1 MMTIKILKKV
11 FLLITFVSIFACNP
25 TTKINFNSSEAF
37 FKSLEKPEKK
47 ISNKDSF
54 KNPSLKKVFKNSN
67 NKELKKKEPN
77 KNIKKI
83 QNQLK
88 TKKLDANLKTK
99 KLDKGA
105 RNSEKKKRK
114 SVKKLAF
121 FNFNKYIDK
130 KENELIKFFGK
141 PNLLIKHGIISNY
154 QYHLKNCFV
163 DLFFINNNKS
173 FVFNYFE
180 FRPTKID
187 FALNEKLCM
196 EDILNLKKINY
207 LAD

>member
-1 MMTIKILKKV
+1 MTIKILKKV
-11 FLLITFVSIFACNP
+11 FLLITFISIFACNP

-77 KNIKKI
+77 KNLKKI
-83 QNQLK
+83 QAQLK
-88 TKKLDANLKTK
+88 TEKLDANLKTK
-99 KLDKGA
+99 KSDKTA

-163 DLFFINNNKS
+163 DLFFINKNRKIILNH
-173 FVFNYFE
+173 FE
-180 FRPTKID
+180 FRPSKTNSI
-187 FALNEKLCM
+187 LNKKLCIK
-196 EDILNLKKINY
+196 DILSLKNNDNTVY
-207 LAD
+207 